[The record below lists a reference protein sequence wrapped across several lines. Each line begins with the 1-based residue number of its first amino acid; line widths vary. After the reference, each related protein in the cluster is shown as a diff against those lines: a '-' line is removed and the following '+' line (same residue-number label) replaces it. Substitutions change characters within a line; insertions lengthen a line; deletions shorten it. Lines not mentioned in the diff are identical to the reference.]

1 MFCFWFLLYTGLRKA
16 YSGIISRGL
25 YVASSLSALTWP
37 CIVLRNLAYVQNVG
51 SRISFVWTL
60 WNTESPRNT
69 LSRLSCNPSLEI
81 KFPHQIHPQ
90 KCTIVKPESV
100 RHTKL
105 ANTTLSLSLS
115 LSLSLCYKYVE
126 WGVITSNL
134 DLFLTMTTKDSCL
147 WKISGVCFGWEGSVQ
162 AEETNTILTSWHWLR
177 RKRFCEYWVD
187 WERYICNLL

>member
-1 MFCFWFLLYTGLRKA
+1 MFCFWFLLCTGLRES

-105 ANTTLSLSLS
+105 ANTTS
-115 LSLSLCYKYVE
+115 LSLSLCYKYLE
-126 WGVITSNL
+126 WGVIMSKL
-134 DLFLTMTTKDSCL
+134 DLFLTMRTKDSCL
-147 WKISGVCFGWEGSVQ
+147 CGKFLGSVLVWRVLYKLKKQ
-162 AEETNTILTSWHWLR
+162 TQFLTSWHWLRR
-177 RKRFCEYWVD
+177 RKRFCEYWVG
-187 WERYICNLL
+187 WERYTCNLL